1 LAFTGPSPHAD
12 GELLLVGS
20 SEMFK
25 NGHLRTSGFQHDQF
39 LLNAVAQMAYG
50 DELATLQ
57 ARRPAPRGF
66 AFQNAATKSAWRALV
81 VGLGPLLFLGYGFYR
96 RARVL

>member
-1 LAFTGPSPHAD
+1 
-12 GELLLVGS
+12 
-20 SEMFK
+20 
-25 NGHLRTSGFQHDQF
+25 
-39 LLNAVAQMAYG
+39 MAYG